1 MEKNAW
7 TLPPGA
13 GEWAYKYA
21 VAYPKVGPMLILH
34 QDGRLEFPT
43 LEENPESIKL
53 AALTLCHHVSHQ
65 FQEMRSAL
73 QMWHDAMATG
83 RNEPL
88 VIARDA
94 TKHLLNP
101 DTNVRVR
108 FHTEMEA

>member
-1 MEKNAW
+1 MEKNVW
-7 TLPPGA
+7 TLPPNSI
-13 GEWAYKYA
+13 EWAKKSA
-21 VAYPKVGPMLILH
+21 LAYQDVGPVLILH
-34 QDGRLEFPT
+34 PDGRLEFPT

-65 FQEMRSAL
+65 FQEMRRAL

-94 TKHLLNP
+94 TAHLLTP
-101 DTNVRVR
+101 DMDDRAKSET
-108 FHTEMEA
+108 